1 MCGATL
7 TLAVFCDT
15 GEVADEKEWLEEED
29 DGAARASAVPVAA
42 LAAEAA
48 GLTRIRR
55 GGPRPD
61 VLGCVG
67 ELSELYIEA
76 RQES

>member
-7 TLAVFCDT
+7 ALAAFCDT

-29 DGAARASAVPVAA
+29 DGAARASAVPVAP

-55 GGPRPD
+55 GGPR
-61 VLGCVG
+61 
-67 ELSELYIEA
+67 
-76 RQES
+76 R